1 MLYHQGIYM
10 MHKDLFWIL
19 MPAGVISICC
29 AAFGFV
35 GLFSPALLGWHSSIP
50 LSVKIGLIVFALM
63 PLLWILSF
71 RLHLKS
77 FWVYRSTHPTEMN
90 VTIEVDEGSDHNS
103 YFAILRCGEMG
114 PGDERIPV
122 YPPNWNVRTIGTDA
136 LARVFFD
143 PKSKKPLVI
152 EIDGKRL
159 WSMAL

>member
-1 MLYHQGIYM
+1 M

-19 MPAGVISICC
+19 IPAGVISIGC

-35 GLFSPALLGWHSSIP
+35 GLFSPALLGWPSSIP
-50 LSVKIGLIVFALM
+50 IAVKIGLVVFTLM
-63 PLLWILSF
+63 PLLWILAF

-77 FWVYRSTHPTEMN
+77 FWVYRSTRPTEMN
-90 VTIEVDEGSDHNS
+90 VRIEVAEGSDHNS
-103 YFAILRCGEMG
+103 YFAILRYGEME

-122 YPPNWNVRTIGTDA
+122 YPPNWNARAIGTDT

-152 EIDGKRL
+152 EINGNLL